1 VNSYVLSMVLL
12 ASSIALYQIAQKYVP
27 KGLSAWSTLAWAYLV
42 ALVICLFAAF
52 LDKND
57 KGMLE
62 TFKNSNWAVWAVG
75 LTVVGIELGFLLALR
90 AGWKLA
96 GSGLIANTFALLI
109 SVPVALFLVREKWS
123 LLNFSGLVL
132 CIVGLFLVTRK

>member
-1 VNSYVLSMVLL
+1 MNPYVLSMVLL
-12 ASSIALYQIAQKYVP
+12 ASSIALYQIAQKFVP

-42 ALVICLFAAF
+42 AMVICLIAAF

-62 TFKNSNWAVWAVG
+62 TFRHSNWAVWGVG
-75 LTVVGIELGFLLALR
+75 LTVVGIELGFLLAMR

-96 GSGLIANTFALLI
+96 GLGLVANSFALLI
-109 SVPVALFLVREKWS
+109 TVPVALFLIREKWS
-123 LLNFSGLVL
+123 LLNFTGLVL